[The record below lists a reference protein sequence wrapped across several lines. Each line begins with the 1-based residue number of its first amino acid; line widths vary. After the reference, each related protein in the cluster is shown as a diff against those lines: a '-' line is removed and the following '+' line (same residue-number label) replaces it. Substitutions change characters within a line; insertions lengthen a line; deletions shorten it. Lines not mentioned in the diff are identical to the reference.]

1 MSKAGL
7 SVFVWGLYL
16 LVVGLSFLLIPNL
29 LLPMIGLAT
38 TIEVWVRVIG
48 VLIITLG
55 AYDLLIARNNF
66 TPMILATVP
75 GRIFFGASLIMFYV
89 IGYAG
94 AGLVLFGG
102 LEILGATLTWL
113 GMQADQYGSHP
124 ASPTAPHP
132 S

>member
-102 LEILGATLTWL
+102 LEILGATWTWL